1 MADSTINELTVNNNL
16 SAVNYIPISNGVDTT
31 RLGSNSLFGTRNR
44 LINGGFN
51 IAQRGTTISGV
62 SGDYVLDRWRLVAS
76 ETTAITVDQLSDPY
90 AGANNSMRVANGP
103 LGKRFG
109 VYQIIESANCKDLR
123 GKQVTLSFKVKTSD
137 NSIPAPIA
145 ISIIEYTGTADSVQN
160 GIFSSMNV
168 NAIPV
173 VRTAGGFTA
182 NYQAA
187 ITPSLPVTWYSVP
200 PITTTLGSSFNNLLI
215 ALTWMNSTN
224 PNSLNKNF
232 ELAQVQLEEGP
243 TATPFEFR
251 PISTELAMCQR
262 YYDKSYPINVAP
274 GTATSNGMVV
284 AITEVYLGSA
294 WYSGGG
300 SIKLSQE
307 MRRTPDFSY
316 YDSGG
321 TISRFSS
328 YWNGSVGFNINPAI
342 TLYANTKT
350 IGILEGAG
358 GPEGGRAGSPLVCH
372 YTANAEL

>member
-1 MADSTINELTVNNNL
+1 MADSTITELTVNNNL
-16 SAVNYIPISNGVDTT
+16 SAVNYIPVSNGVDTT

-44 LINGGFN
+44 IINGSFN

-62 SGDYVLDRWRLVAS
+62 SGDYALDRWKIVAS
-76 ETTAITVDQLSDPY
+76 DISAITVDQVTDPY
-90 AGANNSMRVANGP
+90 IGASDSMRIANGAI
-103 LGKRFG
+103 GKRFG
-109 VYQIIESANCKDLR
+109 VYQIIESENCKDLR
-123 GKQVTLSFKVKTSD
+123 GKQVTLSFKIKTSD
-137 NSIPAPIA
+137 NTTPAPIA
-145 ISIIEYTGTADSVQN
+145 VSIIEYTGTADSVQN
-160 GIFSSMNV
+160 GIFSSMPTNS
-168 NAIPV
+168 IPI
-173 VRTAGGFTA
+173 VRTAGGFTT

-187 ITPSLPVTWYSVP
+187 ITPSAPAAWYTVP

-215 ALTWMNSTN
+215 ALTWMNSSS
-224 PNSLNKNF
+224 PSSVNKNF

-251 PISTELAMCQR
+251 LISTELAMCQR

-321 TISRFSS
+321 TINRFSS
-328 YWNGSVGFNINPAI
+328 YWNGSVGGNINPAI
-342 TLYANTKT
+342 TLYANTKA